1 MRKRWLIYIAIGLCF
16 GIVDWYFL
24 DLLASLL
31 DQLGQDESL
40 FEAVYARLLII
51 AVFMSLNYGIWLV
64 PVVPTAI
71 YEANRSQSVRK
82 AALAAVVVWVAAIFS
97 YYAYYTFLLM
107 FVGLPNLDFMLF
119 SNRRSPT
126 YWTDWWP
133 PFQRAVLS
141 QFIEWIG
148 IAVIGGAI
156 VGALSTYL
164 YWRISKRRVSR
175 QQTSAAVNPVVDHA
189 EID

>member
-1 MRKRWLIYIAIGLCF
+1 MPKRWLVYIVIGLFF
-16 GIVDWYFL
+16 GIVDWHFL

-40 FEAVYARLLII
+40 FAGVFTRLLII

-71 YEANRSQSVRK
+71 YEVKRSRSLRK
-82 AALAAVVVWVAAIFS
+82 AAVAAVVVWAAAIFS

-119 SNRRSPT
+119 SNRQSPT
-126 YWTDWWP
+126 YWADWWP
-133 PFQRAVLS
+133 PFRRAVLS
-141 QFIEWIG
+141 QFVEWIG
-148 IAVIGGAI
+148 IALIGGAM
-156 VGALSTYL
+156 VGALSAYV
-164 YWRISKRRVSR
+164 YRHIAKRRVSR
-175 QQTSAAVNPVVDHA
+175 RQTRPAL
-189 EID
+189 E